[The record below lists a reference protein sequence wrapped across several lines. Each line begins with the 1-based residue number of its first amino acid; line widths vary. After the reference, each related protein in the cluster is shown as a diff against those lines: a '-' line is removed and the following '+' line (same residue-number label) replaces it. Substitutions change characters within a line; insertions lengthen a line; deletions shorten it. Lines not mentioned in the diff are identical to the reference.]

1 LVTFTFTA
9 GGAAVPSTHY
19 ITTSAGSPIYANEP
33 ASTFTYAVSDAFSNA
48 IPGAKISGLAGHFTA
63 TNGWWDGSA
72 TTVTTPSYG
81 NPTGPIIDQ
90 YSQSATYAT
99 VGLITGT
106 FTGTYIPTSTAFS
119 VSGST
124 GQLFT
129 STLGTVSAF
138 TITSNGATVVTTG
151 GAGSFVIPQLKLTV
165 AQAGVPVTLN
175 LCAHSSCSGTT
186 SGYTGSFAS
195 NGLNSIIVDTSAT
208 APSTGNASAHYNV
221 DTTLG
226 HKAIFNATVAAPIDG
241 TPSNHLI
248 AGPSSAITTVAGTA
262 AKLGVFVGLVTGPGQ
277 ITTHAVPGATV
288 YINVYAADKYGNLSP
303 TALGQ
308 QVQILLVAT
317 TGAISVT
324 SAYIPTGCW
333 MTNGT
338 SGNGCNSST
347 GPSFGTI
354 SWTLPNTVGTVA
366 SLTVS
371 GVIAGAQTSTTV
383 TVTTVSPLPT
393 LSVTAPKPVNNV
405 IYSQS
410 AAVIFQ
416 GQANTSLGYSSATT
430 IASIAYKVNTNH
442 WQPVTIATGET
453 HVTWSLAAT
462 MPQGLS
468 TIWFNATD
476 TKSNVVVSSAYTVL
490 VDNSPPT
497 FTIGTPVS
505 GSGSDAVTIHT
516 AQGDFNTS
524 TFVAT
529 YGSTT
534 VPSSS
539 ISWSGTQTVGSPSTL
554 TATINGLTTGTNT
567 LTVSG
572 STYTGVAGS
581 ASSSITIT
589 IVFADSITFT
599 TASAAWGS
607 SGAAQGI
614 FVPVTNSWSS
624 SQQLTLYATLKSGT
638 STYVLV
644 GGETLAAGQTGTV
657 FVQDFL
663 AVVPAGTYTVT
674 FSAITTA
681 NQAVSAP
688 TTPITVVVP

>member
-1 LVTFTFTA
+1 VATL
-9 GGAAVPSTHY
+9 VPS
-19 ITTSAGSPIYANEP
+19 P
-33 ASTFTYAVSDAFSNA
+33 
-48 IPGAKISGLAGHFTA
+48 
-63 TNGWWDGSA
+63 
-72 TTVTTPSYG
+72 
-81 NPTGPIIDQ
+81 
-90 YSQSATYAT
+90 
-99 VGLITGT
+99 
-106 FTGTYIPTSTAFS
+106 
-119 VSGST
+119 
-124 GQLFT
+124 
-129 STLGTVSAF
+129 
-138 TITSNGATVVTTG
+138 
-151 GAGSFVIPQLKLTV
+151 
-165 AQAGVPVTLN
+165 
-175 LCAHSSCSGTT
+175 
-186 SGYTGSFAS
+186 
-195 NGLNSIIVDTSAT
+195 NGLTSIIVDTSAT
-208 APSTGNASAHYNV
+208 SPSSGNASAHFNV

-226 HKAIFNATVAAPIDG
+226 HAAIFNATVAAPIDG
-241 TPSNHLI
+241 TPTNHLT
-248 AGPSSAITTVAGTA
+248 AGPSGAITTVAGTA

-354 SWTLPNTVGTVA
+354 SWTLPNTVGAVS

-371 GVIAGAQTSTTV
+371 GVIAGSQTSTTV
-383 TVTTVSPLPT
+383 HVTTVSATPL

-416 GQANTSLGYSSATT
+416 GQANVSLGYLHNCASCDPAITT
-430 IASIAYKVNTNH
+430 GVTISTLAYKVGTNF
-442 WQPVTIATGET
+442 WQPVTIASGESS
-453 HVTWSLAAT
+453 VTWSLAAT

-476 TKSNVVVSSAYTVL
+476 SKSNVAVSPAYTVL
-490 VDNSPPT
+490 VDNQPPT
-497 FTIGTPVS
+497 FTIGTPAS
-505 GSGSDAVTIHT
+505 GSGSDAVTITT
-516 AQGDFNTS
+516 AEGDFNTS

-589 IVFADSITFT
+589 IVFADSVSFT
-599 TASAAWGS
+599 TSGATWGS

-624 SQQLTLYATLKSGT
+624 SQQLTLYATLKSGNNV
-638 STYVLV
+638 YVLV
-644 GGETLAAGQTGTV
+644 GGESLAAGQTGTV
-657 FVQDFL
+657 FLQDFL
-663 AVVPAGTYTVT
+663 TVVPAGTYTVT

>member
-1 LVTFTFTA
+1 
-9 GGAAVPSTHY
+9 
-19 ITTSAGSPIYANEP
+19 
-33 ASTFTYAVSDAFSNA
+33 
-48 IPGAKISGLAGHFTA
+48 
-63 TNGWWDGSA
+63 
-72 TTVTTPSYG
+72 
-81 NPTGPIIDQ
+81 
-90 YSQSATYAT
+90 
-99 VGLITGT
+99 
-106 FTGTYIPTSTAFS
+106 
-119 VSGST
+119 
-124 GQLFT
+124 
-129 STLGTVSAF
+129 
-138 TITSNGATVVTTG
+138 
-151 GAGSFVIPQLKLTV
+151 
-165 AQAGVPVTLN
+165 
-175 LCAHSSCSGTT
+175 
-186 SGYTGSFAS
+186 
-195 NGLNSIIVDTSAT
+195 
-208 APSTGNASAHYNV
+208 
-221 DTTLG
+221 
-226 HKAIFNATVAAPIDG
+226 
-241 TPSNHLI
+241 
-248 AGPSSAITTVAGTA
+248 
-262 AKLGVFVGLVTGPGQ
+262 
-277 ITTHAVPGATV
+277 
-288 YINVYAADKYGNLSP
+288 
-303 TALGQ
+303 
-308 QVQILLVAT
+308 
-317 TGAISVT
+317 
-324 SAYIPTGCW
+324 
-333 MTNGT
+333 
-338 SGNGCNSST
+338 
-347 GPSFGTI
+347 
-354 SWTLPNTVGTVA
+354 
-366 SLTVS
+366 
-371 GVIAGAQTSTTV
+371 
-383 TVTTVSPLPT
+383 
-393 LSVTAPKPVNNV
+393 VNNV

-490 VDNSPPT
+490 VDNQPPT

-516 AQGDFNTS
+516 TQGDFNTS